1 MAALALAVLGLAAA
15 ELHVHNPHAV
25 PVTKIHVV
33 LSSHFDGGC
42 KTPNCAPE
50 YLTPDE
56 PDRCATVGMH
66 WPIDP
71 KDVGEPWA
79 YHIVNRCASP
89 QSYPFT
95 LVARNS
101 ELTAPGPCCLLS
113 VVRL

>member
-1 MAALALAVLGLAAA
+1 MAALLALAVSLGATA
-15 ELHVHNPHAV
+15 ELHIHNPHAV

-42 KTPNCAPE
+42 KTPNCLPQF
-50 YLTPDE
+50 LTPDE
-56 PDRCATVGMH
+56 PDRCAKVGMH

-89 QSYPFT
+89 LIHIILP
-95 LVARNS
+95 LC
-101 ELTAPGPCCLLS
+101 APCNPRRRFVPGSLC
-113 VVRL
+113 